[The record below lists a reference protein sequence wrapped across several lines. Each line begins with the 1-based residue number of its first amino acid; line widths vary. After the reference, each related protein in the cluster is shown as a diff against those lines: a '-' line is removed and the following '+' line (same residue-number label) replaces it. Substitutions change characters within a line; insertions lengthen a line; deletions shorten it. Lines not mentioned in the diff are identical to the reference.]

1 MQLLGLIGVL
11 SIILFIWVIF
21 SFKKTI
27 LYRDILDNIFLPS
40 YKKTPYLTR
49 YTLLSCKWFTI
60 KIHKALISDPDEPH
74 DHPWNYLSIIL
85 WGGYWEETILS
96 PNPKSLYEKLFE
108 YIPPTIK
115 WYRPLSI
122 LYRKGDK
129 LHKLII
135 PKGKYCLSLIIT
147 FKKWRK
153 WGYLNYKR
161 DWEEY
166 KYQ

>member
-27 LYRDILDNIFLPS
+27 LYRDVNISTTDISS
-40 YKKTPYLTR
+40 YMNIPYLIR

-85 WGGYWEETILS
+85 WGGYWEEKVIRGCRHDNT
-96 PNPKSLYEKLFE
+96 Y
-108 YIPPTIK
+108 TIK
-115 WYRPLSI
+115 QWYKPLSI

-135 PKGKYCLSLIIT
+135 PEGKYCLSLIIT
-147 FKKWRK
+147 FKK
-153 WGYLNYKR
+153 
-161 DWEEY
+161 
-166 KYQ
+166 